1 VLGTALTVALLY
13 FALMELLLL
22 DSMRSFNEAQ
32 RFRSRTVAATVAENG
47 AELAAE
53 SITTR
58 LVSNPELES
67 PQGDCSAE
75 MNRNEDTFEITAK
88 GKSKGV
94 ASTSA
99 DLYLKGTV
107 QAGKIHIDW
116 ARYSQ

>member
-22 DSMRSFNEAQ
+22 DSLRSFNEAQ

-58 LVSNPELES
+58 LSASPELES

-75 MNRNEDTFEITAK
+75 MSRTDETFEITSK

-107 QAGKIHIDW
+107 SSGKIRIDW